1 MENYNTKTKKIKRRN
16 YVVFGIFAGLI
27 IAMVITGCAY
37 QEQHSFST
45 SKWEQYPDERTKIV
59 DDLLDDYDLIGMQES
74 EVIALLGNHDND
86 YGYFSSE
93 NRFVYRLGMERS
105 FISID
110 SEWLIID
117 FADGVVVGH
126 FITTD

>member
-1 MENYNTKTKKIKRRN
+1 MENYNTKNKKIKRRN

-74 EVIALLGNHDND
+74 EILTLLGTHDND
-86 YGYFSSE
+86 SGYFSSE
-93 NRFVYRLGMERS
+93 NRFVYRLGMERGL
-105 FISID
+105 ISID

-117 FADGVVVGH
+117 FDDGIVTGY

>member
-1 MENYNTKTKKIKRRN
+1 MS
-16 YVVFGIFAGLI
+16 
-27 IAMVITGCAY
+27 
-37 QEQHSFST
+37 EQ
-45 SKWEQYPDERTKIV
+45 KIV
-59 DDLLDDYDLIGMQES
+59 DDLLMRYDLIGMHES
-74 EVIALLGNHDND
+74 EIIALLGNHDND

-93 NRFVYRLGMERS
+93 NRFVYRLGMERG

-117 FADGVVVGH
+117 FDDGVVVGY